1 MHDRLNSPAPKIVER
16 SIFKLVHPYNVL
28 PQFVVDSKSVSS
40 FQSKLQRALKE
51 CAVQNIPEWENVLS
65 AGVYKLGISAFR
77 SHFKVVL

>member
-1 MHDRLNSPAPKIVER
+1 M
-16 SIFKLVHPYNVL
+16 L

-51 CAVQNIPEWENVLS
+51 CAVQNIPEWENVSS

-77 SHFKVVL
+77 SHFKLA